1 MEEASPA
8 ATSTTMKSAFPQFL
22 RALVRRYGGTDQ
34 SFASAA
40 EITESQLSHWKHGR
54 GTPGLESCLRIAKA
68 SGENASQV
76 LRAAGHGE
84 LADLV
89 EHLYGPAAERRAT
102 FHRDRPVTGAE
113 QALLDRWR
121 LLTPHDRQTI
131 LRLIASLTRPRR
143 AS

>member
-1 MEEASPA
+1 
-8 ATSTTMKSAFPQFL
+8 MKSAFPQFL

-34 SFASAA
+34 AFASAA
-40 EITESQLSHWKHGR
+40 GITPSQLSHWTHGR
-54 GTPGLESCLRIAKA
+54 GVPGLEACLRLAKA

-89 EHLYGPAAERRAT
+89 EHLYGPAAARRAM
-102 FHRDRPVTGAE
+102 FHRDRPLSGAE

-121 LLTPHDRQTI
+121 TLSPHDRHTI
-131 LRLIASLTRPRR
+131 QRLILSLTRPRR